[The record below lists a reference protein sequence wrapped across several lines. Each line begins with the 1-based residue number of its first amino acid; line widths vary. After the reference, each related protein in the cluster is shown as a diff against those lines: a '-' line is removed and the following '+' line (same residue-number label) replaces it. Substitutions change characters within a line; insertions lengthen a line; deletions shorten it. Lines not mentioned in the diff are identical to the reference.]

1 MFELNEE
8 MLMAFADGELDPQVM
23 AQVRAALADDP
34 AARERVRLY
43 RRTTQLLRQAYDAPM
58 HEPVPKPLLDAVNP
72 RTNATGSGEVVE
84 LATPKTPARGW
95 SVRRM
100 ALPLA
105 ASLALVIGTAVGYR
119 LQPAPVDTFA
129 GGDGFTGRIALESP
143 LHRLLETKISG
154 EPLEWAAD
162 EGSRV
167 RALAQLTFKSAD
179 GQYCRQ
185 YRVSVAGPSRAGATA
200 GIACRSSESGWRNEI
215 VVNVPADAG
224 APPGDSYVA
233 AGGRGVEALDRFIE
247 PIMAD
252 PALGADEETRA
263 IDLGWR

>member
-23 AQVRAALADDP
+23 AQVRAALADNP

-43 RRTTQLLRQAYDAPM
+43 RRSTQLSRQAYDAPM
-58 HEPVPKPLLDAVNP
+58 QEPVPQRLLDAVDA
-72 RTNATGSGEVVE
+72 RSDATGAGEVVE
-84 LATPKTPARGW
+84 FAAAKNPGRGW
-95 SVRRM
+95 SVQRA

-119 LQPAPVDTFA
+119 LHPVSTSG

-143 LHRLLETKISG
+143 LHRLLETRTSG

-162 EGSRV
+162 EGSRA

-179 GQYCRQ
+179 GHYCRQ

-200 GIACRSSESGWRNEI
+200 GIACRSPEGGWRQEI
-215 VVNVPADAG
+215 VVNVPADSG
-224 APPGDSYVA
+224 APSPGSYVA

-247 PIMAD
+247 PMMVD